1 MDGQLEPQ
9 LNTRENDAEDHNDE
23 DLAIRRLGDAVHHV
37 NLAVMKAVEAGLTVE
52 LVRVSRYHGGNG
64 TWGDQMVP
72 IVRVKG

>member
-1 MDGQLEPQ
+1 MDGHLEAQ
-9 LNTRENDAEDHNDE
+9 IDTRENDTEAQDTEN
-23 DLAIRRLGDAVHHV
+23 LAIRRLGDAVHHL

-52 LVRVSRYHGGNG
+52 LVRVSRFHGGNG

>member
-9 LNTRENDAEDHNDE
+9 LDTRENDTEGHNDE